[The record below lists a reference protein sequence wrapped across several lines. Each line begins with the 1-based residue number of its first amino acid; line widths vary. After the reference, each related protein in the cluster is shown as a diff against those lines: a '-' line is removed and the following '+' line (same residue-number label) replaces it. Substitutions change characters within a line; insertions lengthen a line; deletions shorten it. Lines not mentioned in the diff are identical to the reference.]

1 MPSNYI
7 QRIEKRARQ
16 QLEQLNQA
24 QQRAIIEAYNSAGKE
39 LVRQYRGA
47 KDGTATKALL
57 ASYTK
62 KLRDETDEIIRQYA
76 IKGAQVAPSVEKLV
90 MQKAFQMAGLDTSL
104 ANDKFDNIIGKL
116 GMESV
121 KNVIGGGIYKDGA
134 GLSSRIWQASA
145 MSNNKIQ
152 EVIAAGLA
160 QDMGA
165 AKLSKLLQAYV
176 DPTVRKTW
184 DTDKIR
190 SILGDGYAAWNKN
203 LEYNALRLA
212 RTTLSHT
219 ATMSMRQARQV
230 NPYATK
236 IKWHSVHAAGR
247 TCEMCEEMDGQI
259 FDTEECPFDHPNG
272 MCYQTHE
279 MEKSLD
285 EIADELAAWCKGEPN
300 EMLDT
305 WWEQTTGEKPGWAMK
320 ERLLFSQMSRD
331 ELRTWVTESEYMK
344 ATDREF
350 ELRDKEW
357 ELDDLVY
364 DGKLTR
370 SEADKILSDFKK
382 EIERQQRFYQD
393 RYLIGNHYTNNA
405 FASEQLN
412 SYLRS
417 LPDGADIPN
426 SVIMKLT
433 SRSTATVNQ
442 ADTIRALDRQVATNV
457 APKDMIARRF
467 VGSDY
472 LTDTYRCSST
482 DDLAKQIGCI
492 VQNKSYMSAT
502 IDSHPSYTSRPV
514 MMTIECPKGTNVL
527 PTANLTEGEIIFGRN
542 CRYELVDVIDRT
554 EDSISLQGEFEDG
567 TAYTSKFSGI
577 EVVVRMLGGGT

>member
-7 QRIEKRARQ
+7 QLAEKRARQ
-16 QLEQLNQA
+16 QLEQLNQS

-62 KLRDETDEIIRQYA
+62 KIADETSEIIQKYA

-121 KNVIGGGIYKDGA
+121 KNIIGGGIYKDGA
-134 GLSSRIWQASA
+134 GLSSRIWQSS
-145 MSNNKIQ
+145 MGSSNKIQ
-152 EVIAAGLA
+152 EIIAAGLA

-165 AKLSKLLQAYV
+165 AKLSELLRAYV

-219 ATMSMRQARQV
+219 ATMSMRQARRV

-247 TCEMCEEMDGQI
+247 TCETCEEMDGQV

-285 EIADELAAWCKGEPN
+285 EIADELAAWCNGEEN
-300 EMLDT
+300 EMLDE
-305 WWEQTTGEKPGWAMK
+305 WWKSIGGAEETPKPKFVFRRYTDRDKKELDNLHKEWQRSVSKDQRAAAKTYIGDTSGTKYTYEKWNQYMRGQASRISASDKQKIELLTELTKSCPVNDSFVVVRGTNADAFYGIIPDDIISK
-320 ERLLFSQMSRD
+320 IRKAGVKKLDADELERLSSAVSGATFSDPAFMSTSYNTWSPFFRD
-331 ELRTWVTESEYMK
+331 CRMEIEVPKGSSSG
-344 ATDREF
+344 AF
-350 ELRDKEW
+350 IS
-357 ELDDLVY
+357 
-364 DGKLTR
+364 GFGTR
-370 SEADKILSDFKK
+370 SEDEF
-382 EIERQQRFYQD
+382 
-393 RYLIGNHYTNNA
+393 LIA
-405 FASEQLN
+405 
-412 SYLRS
+412 
-417 LPDGADIPN
+417 PN
-426 SVIMKLT
+426 TPMVF
-433 SRSTATVNQ
+433 N
-442 ADTIRALDRQVATNV
+442 
-457 APKDMIARRF
+457 
-467 VGSDY
+467 
-472 LTDTYRCSST
+472 
-482 DDLAKQIGCI
+482 GCE
-492 VQNKSYMSAT
+492 V
-502 IDSHPSYTSRPV
+502 
-514 MMTIECPKGTNVL
+514 
-527 PTANLTEGEIIFGRN
+527 
-542 CRYELVDVIDRT
+542 
-554 EDSISLQGEFEDG
+554 EDG
-567 TAYTSKFSGI
+567 TLVIFA
-577 EVVVRMLGGGT
+577 RLLD

>member
-7 QRIEKRARQ
+7 QDIEKRARQ

-62 KLRDETDEIIRQYA
+62 KLYDETNEIIQQYA
-76 IKGAQVAPSVEKLV
+76 IRGAQVAPSVEKLV

-121 KNVIGGGIYKDGA
+121 KNIIGGGIYKDGA
-134 GLSSRIWQASA
+134 GLSSRIWQTS
-145 MSNNKIQ
+145 MGSSNKIQ
-152 EVIAAGLA
+152 EIIAAGLA

-165 AKLSKLLQAYV
+165 AKLSELLRSYV
-176 DPTVRKTW
+176 DPAVRKTW

-236 IKWHSVHAAGR
+236 VKWHSVHAAGR
-247 TCEMCEEMDGQI
+247 TCETCEEMDGQI
-259 FDTEECPFDHPNG
+259 FKTEECPFDHPNG

-300 EMLDT
+300 EMLDS
-305 WWEQTTGEKPGWAMK
+305 WWKEMGGPDEKPKPVPKPIVQPKSKPASKPVEPDDDDDGDMDEWYRQWKASQSKSAAPKPATKPAPTATSTGRSKYVQTTSSVYPGQQKQISEFFDSQSGWRKRGLDMLGDTQVKDASAFGK
-320 ERLLFSQMSRD
+320 KVSCFSPSQN
-331 ELRTWVTESEYMK
+331 TVYMK
-344 ATDREF
+344 LEKRNLYRDHEYHTLLHESGHAVDHKLGKFSKSKEFVSAMNKDFSALRARDVRQLKREIAQLPGKKVQGVQDMLSSIGILAENQQELLSVHSSQYWARDPNLQGAELFAHIF
-350 ELRDKEW
+350 ESSANPGAEQVMQK
-357 ELDDLVY
+357 Y
-364 DGKLTR
+364 
-370 SEADKILSDFKK
+370 FP
-382 EIERQQRFYQD
+382 
-393 RYLIGNHYTNNA
+393 NA
-405 FASEQLN
+405 F
-412 SYLRS
+412 
-417 LPDGADIPN
+417 
-426 SVIMKLT
+426 
-433 SRSTATVNQ
+433 
-442 ADTIRALDRQVATNV
+442 
-457 APKDMIARRF
+457 
-467 VGSDY
+467 
-472 LTDTYRCSST
+472 
-482 DDLAKQIGCI
+482 
-492 VQNKSYMSAT
+492 SA
-502 IDSHPSYTSRPV
+502 
-514 MMTIECPKGTNVL
+514 
-527 PTANLTEGEIIFGRN
+527 
-542 CRYELVDVIDRT
+542 
-554 EDSISLQGEFEDG
+554 
-567 TAYTSKFSGI
+567 
-577 EVVVRMLGGGT
+577 VVKKLGG